1 MHSPALYGSDYSV
14 YVRIVRLALE
24 EKRVAYH
31 LVPVDIFAPGGP
43 PAWYR
48 ERHPFLRIPAF
59 SHAGIDL
66 YETGPIIRYVDEAF
80 DGPPLQPIA
89 PGDRA
94 AMNQII
100 GIVDSYAYR
109 TLVWDIYVETV
120 SKPGRGETTDTE
132 RVAKAVPVAETCL
145 SELSRLKR
153 SGRWLIGED
162 ISLADV
168 YLAPVLAYFEKADI
182 AGAMLDRHPNI
193 SAWWGAM
200 RERDSFIATEPS
212 D

>member
-1 MHSPALYGSDYSV
+1 MQGPTLYGSDYSV

-24 EKRVAYH
+24 EKRVAYE

-59 SHAGIDL
+59 SHAGIEL

-80 DGPPLQPIA
+80 DGPLLQPIT

-94 AMNQII
+94 VMNQII
-100 GIVDSYAYR
+100 GIIDSYAYR

-120 SKPGRGETTDTE
+120 SKPERGETTDTE
-132 RVAKAVPVAETCL
+132 RVSKAVPVAETCL
-145 SELSRLKR
+145 S
-153 SGRWLIGED
+153 
-162 ISLADV
+162 
-168 YLAPVLAYFEKADI
+168 
-182 AGAMLDRHPNI
+182 
-193 SAWWGAM
+193 
-200 RERDSFIATEPS
+200 
-212 D
+212 

>member
-1 MHSPALYGSDYSV
+1 MQSPTLYGSDYSV

-24 EKRVAYH
+24 EKRVAYE

-80 DGPPLQPIA
+80 DGPRLQPVA

-94 AMNQII
+94 VMNQII
-100 GIVDSYAYR
+100 GIIDSYAYR

-120 SKPGRGETTDTE
+120 SKPERGETTDTE
-132 RVAKAVPVAETCL
+132 RVSKAVPVAETCL

-153 SGRWLIGED
+153 SGPWLTGED
-162 ISLADV
+162 ISLADL
-168 YLAPVLAYFEKADI
+168 YLAPVMAYFEKADI

-193 SAWWGAM
+193 STWWRAM
-200 RERDSFIATEPS
+200 RERESFVVTEPS

>member
-1 MHSPALYGSDYSV
+1 MTLF
-14 YVRIVRLALE
+14 RLTSSHRAA
-24 EKRVAYH
+24 R
-31 LVPVDIFAPGGP
+31 PPGI
-43 PAWYR
+43 ASAIR
-48 ERHPFLRIPAF
+48 SSAF
-59 SHAGIDL
+59 PHAGTDL

-80 DGPPLQPIA
+80 DGPSLQPIA
-89 PGDRA
+89 PRDRA
-94 AMNQII
+94 VMNQMM

-132 RVAKAVPVAETCL
+132 RVAKAVPLAETCL

-153 SGRWLIGED
+153 IGPWLIGED
-162 ISLADV
+162 ISLADI
-168 YLAPVLAYFEKADI
+168 YLAPVVAYFEKADI

-193 SAWWGAM
+193 LAWWRAM
-200 RERDSFIATEPS
+200 RGRESFIATEPS